1 MTSGCRNCGSSNVRD
16 LGSVGRV
23 APFFL
28 KRVLGAEL
36 RVANCSNRLKQLIR
50 DLATA
55 SRVSRLTAQSVYI
68 EMQFCRDCSFIQTK
82 IPFRDDDIMRLYQDY
97 RSSSYNRERIY
108 FEPAYGKIA
117 DFVGH
122 DEVEVQN
129 RIEATTHFLRD
140 KVVMKQPFS
149 ILDYGGADGR
159 FIPDLVGSKFVYDV
173 STIEPVPGVSRVH
186 SESQLV
192 SYSLVLL
199 AHVTEH
205 VPFPLELVRKVSE
218 YVRPSGYLYLE
229 NPKEIS
235 DKDID
240 QLASGGGAFEIGV
253 HEHINQ
259 YSVSA
264 VRRLLE
270 VAGFRVIAVECVPLE
285 CGWSTQLVIRALG
298 RKE

>member
-1 MTSGCRNCGSSNVRD
+1 MASECRNCGSSNVRN
-16 LGSVGRV
+16 LGPVGRV

-36 RVANCSNRLKQLIR
+36 RVARCSNRFKQLIR
-50 DLATA
+50 NLAT
-55 SRVSRLTAQSVYI
+55 SSHVSRLTAQSVYI
-68 EMQFCRDCSFIQTK
+68 EMQFCRDCSFVQTK
-82 IPFRDDDIMRLYQDY
+82 IPFRDDDIMSLYHDY
-97 RSSSYNRERIY
+97 RSPSYNRERIH
-108 FEPAYGKIA
+108 FEPTYQKIA
-117 DFVGH
+117 DFVGK

-129 RIEATTHFLRD
+129 RIEATTSFLRNN
-140 KVVMKQPFS
+140 VVLTESFS

-159 FIPDLVGSKFVYDV
+159 FIPDLTGSKFVYDV
-173 STIEPVPGVSRVH
+173 STVEPVPGVSRVR
-186 SESQLV
+186 SESELD

-205 VPFPLELVRKVSE
+205 VPYPLELARKVSE
-218 YVRPSGYLYLE
+218 YVQRSGYLYLE

-235 DKDID
+235 DKDIG
-240 QLASGGGAFEIGV
+240 QLASGGCALEIGV

-259 YSVSA
+259 YSVPA

-270 VAGFRVIAVECVPLE
+270 AAGLRVIAVECVPLE
-285 CGWSTQLVIRALG
+285 CGWSTQVVIRALG